1 MRNDEQRK
9 GVGRRG
15 LLKGVGLATGGA
27 AGAVAAAS
35 AVLGAAEE
43 EAREAPE
50 EQAKARYRESEEV
63 RRFYA
68 LNRL

>member
-43 EAREAPE
+43 AREAPE

-63 RRFYA
+63 KRFYA